1 MIAIPNLATVLALKR
16 TSFHANH
23 KKRAKLSTTILF
35 FCFLATKIKTEV
47 MTSFIQIIVSFR
59 VICQHCIYGFV
70 VISEILKNIIIKAEL
85 PFLSHKHKIT
95 VQRFT
100 FLRFKL
106 LFFFTIE
113 INGIIIKPLE
123 EANMEFFAY
132 LLKQN
137 LLN

>member
-1 MIAIPNLATVLALKR
+1 MPII
-16 TSFHANH
+16 
-23 KKRAKLSTTILF
+23 KKEQNCQQRF
-35 FCFLATKIKTEV
+35 CCFCFLATKMKTEI

-70 VISEILKNIIIKAEL
+70 VISEIFKNIIIKAEL